1 MTRRFQLVN
10 DAYYTLYDPDR
21 RREYDAQ
28 RHLWSKSSSSYA
40 RSTSQTKPSA
50 TYDPFS
56 EAEANAPPHPG
67 ESFFSWAFNFFNGRS
82 RTSSEYGDDPE
93 TARQKAED
101 AQFAD
106 VFEEMLR
113 EEGISEEDLAKD
125 ANKQGGGSSLWSI
138 IGTISGGALGFIVA
152 NGPGMIAGAAA
163 GNRLGAVRDAKG
175 KSVWEVY
182 QVSLGLGWESKDDDD
197 FEADAVV

>member
-1 MTRRFQLVN
+1 
-10 DAYYTLYDPDR
+10 
-21 RREYDAQ
+21 
-28 RHLWSKSSSSYA
+28 
-40 RSTSQTKPSA
+40 
-50 TYDPFS
+50 
-56 EAEANAPPHPG
+56 
-67 ESFFSWAFNFFNGRS
+67 
-82 RTSSEYGDDPE
+82 
-93 TARQKAED
+93 
-101 AQFAD
+101 
-106 VFEEMLR
+106 MLR